1 MRKQEKNK
9 EILGRIIGTQTVMP
23 FGSPEKVDRV
33 CKEMIEKMGK
43 GGGFILSPTHVIE
56 PEVLGGIWKQ

>member
-1 MRKQEKNK
+1 
-9 EILGRIIGTQTVMP
+9 MP